1 MNRPGF
7 DDVRDAARLLAGNAA
22 VTPLLE
28 SGAVNERLGGRVL
41 FKAEPLQRTGSF
53 KFRGAYNCI
62 ARLSGDERRR
72 GVVAYSSGNHAQGVA
87 TAARL
92 LGAPATIVMP
102 ADAPPLKIERTR
114 AAGAEVRLY
123 DRWGESRE
131 TIAEEIR
138 AARGAT
144 MVPPFEH
151 PHVIAGQGTI
161 GLEIAEQARAMGAGV
176 DLVIAPCSGGGLAT
190 GIALAVKGLGLA
202 SEVWLAE
209 PRDFDD
215 AGRSLKAGTRVENTP
230 GRSSFCDALM
240 SPSMGA
246 LTFSIA
252 TDLMAGGV
260 SASDAEVAEA
270 MRVAFAELKL
280 VVEPGGACAF
290 AALLAGRLPLAG
302 RTAVVVL
309 SGGNVA
315 PDLFA
320 GVLRGE
326 R

>member
-1 MNRPGF
+1 MNPPTY
-7 DDVRDAARLLAGNAA
+7 DDVLDAARLLAGLA
-22 VTPLLE
+22 VRTPLLE
-28 SGAVNERLGGRVL
+28 SEAVNERLGGRVL

-62 ARLSGDERRR
+62 ARLGAEERRR

-102 ADAPPLKIERTR
+102 ADAPGLKIERTR
-114 AAGAEVRLY
+114 AAGAQVRLY

-131 TIAEEIR
+131 QIAEEIS
-138 AARGAT
+138 ARTGAT

-151 PHVIAGQGTI
+151 PHIVAGQGTI
-161 GLEIAEQARAMGAGV
+161 GIEAVEQARAAGAEPG
-176 DLVIAPCSGGGLAT
+176 LVIAPCSGGGLAA
-190 GIALAVKGLGLA
+190 GIALAVKA
-202 SEVWLAE
+202 TAPSAETWLAE

-215 AGRSLKAGTRVENTP
+215 AGRSLRAGERQVNP
-230 GRSSFCDALM
+230 AGMSSICDALL

-246 LTFSIA
+246 LTFAVSRP
-252 TDLMAGGV
+252 LLAGGV
-260 SASDAEVAEA
+260 SATDAEVAEA

-290 AALLAGRLPLAG
+290 AALLAGRIALAG

-315 PDLFA
+315 PELFA
-320 GVLRGE
+320 EVLRGE

>member
-1 MNRPGF
+1 MNLPTF
-7 DDVRDAARLLAGNAA
+7 EDVLGAAGKIAGKA
-22 VTPLLE
+22 VPTPLLE
-28 SGAVNERLGGRVL
+28 SATVNQRLGGRVL

-62 ARLSGDERRR
+62 SRLTEDERRR

-87 TAARL
+87 TAARM

-102 ADAPPLKIERTR
+102 SDAPSLKIERTR

-131 TIAEEIR
+131 EIAEGIR
-138 AARGAT
+138 ARSGAT

-151 PHVIAGQGTI
+151 LHIIAGQGTI
-161 GLEIAEQARAMGAGV
+161 GLEIVAQARALDARP
-176 DLVIAPCSGGGLAT
+176 DLVIAPCSGGGLSS
-190 GIALAVKGLGLA
+190 GIALAIKGQGLA
-202 SEVWLAE
+202 TEIWLAE
-209 PRDFDD
+209 PKDFDD
-215 AGRSLKAGTRVENTP
+215 ASRSLRAGERLKNP
-230 GRSSFCDALM
+230 AGNDSFCDALL
-240 SPSMGA
+240 SPSMGE
-246 LTFSIA
+246 LTFTTGSP
-252 TDLMAGGV
+252 LLAGGV

-290 AALLAGRLPLAG
+290 AAVLAGRIDLAG

-320 GVLRGE
+320 EVLRGE

>member
-1 MNRPGF
+1 MNPPTF
-7 DDVRDAARLLAGNAA
+7 DDVLDAARLLAGKA
-22 VTPLLE
+22 VTTPLLE
-28 SGAVNERLGGRVL
+28 NEALNERLGGRVL

-62 ARLSGDERRR
+62 ARLSDAERRR
-72 GVVAYSSGNHAQGVA
+72 GVVAFSSGNHAQGVA
-87 TAARL
+87 TAARM

-102 ADAPPLKIERTR
+102 SDAPALKIERTR

-123 DRWGESRE
+123 DRFGENRE
-131 TIAEEIR
+131 EIAEAIR
-138 AARGAT
+138 SERGAT

-161 GLEIAEQARAMGAGV
+161 GLEIAEQARAADATP
-176 DLVIAPCSGGGLAT
+176 DLVIAPCSGGGLST
-190 GIALAVKGLGLA
+190 GIGIALKALMPTA
-202 SEVWLAE
+202 ETWLAE

-215 AGRSLKAGTRVENTP
+215 AGRSLHAGERLRNAP
-230 GRSSFCDALM
+230 GSVSICDALM

-246 LTFSIA
+246 LTFAIGREV
-252 TDLMAGGV
+252 LAGGL

-270 MRVAFAELKL
+270 MRTAFTELKL

-290 AALLAGRLPLAG
+290 AALLAGGLGLDG

-320 GVLRGE
+320 EVLRGE